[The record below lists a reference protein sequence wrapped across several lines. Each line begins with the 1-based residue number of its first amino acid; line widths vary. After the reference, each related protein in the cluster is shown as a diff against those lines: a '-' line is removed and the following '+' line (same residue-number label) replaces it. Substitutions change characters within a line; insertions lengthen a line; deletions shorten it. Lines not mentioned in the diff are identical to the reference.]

1 MEYQRALNI
10 SLPKERSL
18 ENISKLKFFEKISF
32 ILDDFISGKENFFLI
47 CSKEFL
53 TRSYFIKAAFNSYQN
68 NSVYLNLNS
77 FNFKKDP
84 LKLDKKLL
92 FVDGLS
98 KEILSDDLELF
109 LFNLFNKCVIDDKKM
124 IISSVSS
131 INELD
136 IKLEDLKS
144 RLNTIV
150 PNELPHSADDE
161 KRELIQL
168 ELSLRGLII
177 KKRELDYIFH
187 HHTRNLDSLLTLAD
201 KLDRLSLEK
210 KKSISINLIK
220 DLI

>member
-1 MEYQRALNI
+1 MCL
-10 SLPKERSL
+10 
-18 ENISKLKFFEKISF
+18 
-32 ILDDFISGKENFFLI
+32 
-47 CSKEFL
+47 
-53 TRSYFIKAAFNSYQN
+53 
-68 NSVYLNLNS
+68 
-77 FNFKKDP
+77 
-84 LKLDKKLL
+84 
-92 FVDGLS
+92 
-98 KEILSDDLELF
+98 
-109 LFNLFNKCVIDDKKM
+109 IDDKKM
-124 IISSVSS
+124 IISSESS

-150 PNELPHSADDE
+150 PNEFPHSVDDE

-168 ELSLRGLII
+168 ELSLRGLVI

-187 HHTRNLDSLLTLAD
+187 HYSRDLDNLLTLAD

>member
-1 MEYQRALNI
+1 MAHQRVLNI
-10 SLPKERSL
+10 NLPKQRSL
-18 ENISKLKFFEKISF
+18 ENISKLKYFKKTSF
-32 ILDDFISGKENFFLI
+32 IFNNFILGQENFFLI
-47 CSKEFL
+47 CSKESL
-53 TRSYFIKAAFNSYQN
+53 TRSYFIKAAFNSYPH

-77 FNFKKDP
+77 VLIKKEQINP
-84 LKLDKKLL
+84 NIKLI
-92 FVDGLS
+92 FIEGLS
-98 KEILSDDLELF
+98 REILSDDLELF
-109 LFNLFNKCVIDDKKM
+109 LFNLFNMCLIDDKKM
-124 IISSVSS
+124 IISSESS

-150 PNELPHSADDE
+150 PNEFPHSVDDE

-168 ELSLRGLII
+168 ELSLRGLVI

-187 HHTRNLDSLLTLAD
+187 HHSRDLDNLLTLAD